1 MSKLIHKLEDKL
13 GGHGGSSNGSSSGAQ
28 NGGSGAQKYAEQGGK
43 YAQQHLQGSG
53 GGQSGSGLE
62 SAQNKA
68 GEMYAKHQAQS
79 ALGGG
84 GGSSGLGGMTGGS
97 GSGAGVG
104 ALGGAAGVAGVGGGA
119 AAMSGRG
126 KEDSK
131 LGGYADEPKDAYGS
145 STGRSSRTDDLRHPV
160 GSAGSKGY
168 GGSTTDGAASGSGLP
183 VDRDGYGVSDVPRSR
198 GGGVTNDSKGFSSG
212 PQSSLENRDS
222 IPTAGGRVPGS
233 NGGDH
238 HYGRDA
244 AMVGGAGAAGAG
256 AYEYGKHG
264 GEAETG
270 SLGRDTSGSSRQPGM
285 SSASTGGYGS
295 SAEPGMRNPSSGANV
310 SGGGYAPVGTT
321 GSSYTNDPA
330 RDAAAH
336 HDRYG
341 GPVAAGGAT
350 GGMTDGMG
358 RSGPTASSDSTHP
371 RMSSETGSSGGYGQ
385 GGHGLTPEKKL
396 GTAVGNAYES
406 GYRDAMAHMAAER
419 GE

>member
-13 GGHGGSSNGSSSGAQ
+13 GGHGGSSSGSSSGAQ

-53 GGQSGSGLE
+53 GGGQGGSGLE

-97 GSGAGVG
+97 GSGAGAG

-131 LGGYADEPKDAYGS
+131 LGGYADEAKDAYGS
-145 STGRSSRTDDLRHPV
+145 STGASSRTDDLRHPV

-168 GGSTTDGAASGSGLP
+168 GGSATDGTKSGSGLP
-183 VDRDGYGVSDVPRSR
+183 VDRDGYGFSDVPRSR
-198 GGGVTNDSKGFSSG
+198 GGGVTNESKGFSSG

-233 NGGDH
+233 GGGDH

-256 AYEYGKHG
+256 AYEYGKHR
-264 GEAETG
+264 GEPETA
-270 SLGRDTSGSSRQPGM
+270 SLGRDAYGSSTTSRQPGM
-285 SSASTGGYGS
+285 SSTSAGGYGS
-295 SAEPGMRNPSSGANV
+295 SSEPGARNV
-310 SGGGYAPVGTT
+310 SGSGYGPAGTT

-341 GPVAAGGAT
+341 GPVAGGT
-350 GGMTDGMG
+350 MGGMTDGVG
-358 RSGPTASSDSTHP
+358 RSGTTKSSDSAHP
-371 RMSSETGSSGGYGQ
+371 RMSSETGSSGGPI
-385 GGHGLTPEKKL
+385 GHGVAPEKKL
-396 GTAVGNAYES
+396 GTAVGNAYEA